1 MPCDERNPVA
11 GFVLV
16 NKPVGPSSF
25 HVIAQLR
32 RLTGVRRIGHA
43 GTLDPLASGLLIVAI
58 GRQYTRQLDTFVGM
72 DKSYRVT
79 FELGKTTTTYD
90 SEGSITH
97 QLPQVSV
104 TADQVYAAVAGF
116 QGTYDQIPPAFS
128 AKKVNGVRAY
138 DRARKGQTV
147 VLAPQSV
154 RIDSIMIEAMV
165 LSIPNPTVTVSV
177 RCSKGTYV
185 RSLVHDIGQA
195 LGVGGTVTALERYAI
210 GSYEVDQAIS
220 LDTACLDQLE
230 AMVFHA

>member
-1 MPCDERNPVA
+1 MRDG
-11 GFVLV
+11 GFLLV

-32 RLTGVRRIGHA
+32 RLTGVQRIGHA

-58 GRQYTRQLDTFVGM
+58 GRQYTRQLDAFVGM

-79 FELGKTTTTYD
+79 FELGMTTTTYD

-97 QLPQVSV
+97 QVPHVSV
-104 TADQVYAAVAGF
+104 TADQVREAVAGF
-116 QGTYDQIPPAFS
+116 QGTYNQIPPAFS

-147 VLAPQSV
+147 VLEAQPV
-154 RIDSIMIEAMV
+154 RIDALVVAAMQLDV
-165 LSIPNPTVTVSV
+165 PHPVVTVSLT
-177 RCSKGTYV
+177 CSKGTYV

-195 LGVGGTVTALERYAI
+195 LGVGATVTALERTAI
-210 GSYEVDQAIS
+210 GHYSVDQAID
-220 LDTACLDQLE
+220 LDGACLDALT
-230 AMVFHA
+230 AALFS